1 MHIIRALSRTIHAAA
16 FAITFA
22 AGIGQLGCIKQMI
35 LDGQIE
41 STRKASTAIDTLH
54 DYEVAN
60 VVAFSGLS
68 QFEGMHYLAPD
79 NADALFMLTKGWAAS
94 AFGFIEDQMEQAEDG
109 EGMDGPLYLYQRQR
123 AIAAYDRAIY
133 FGIKLAEQKHEG
145 FKGATKNDETIR
157 AYLQQFTD
165 AEQDAPNLFW
175 LGYAW
180 MSKTNVMKDEP
191 AAVADLFVGV
201 AVMERAAELDDKYMF
216 GTAHIVLG
224 SYHARSAMAELDE
237 AKKHFDMAIA
247 QTDGKYLIGKVQL
260 AAKYYCV
267 KGDKE
272 NYEKLLREVVDA
284 GDVLPMARLSNAVA
298 KRRAKRYLGKER
310 MKSCGF

>member
-1 MHIIRALSRTIHAAA
+1 MHIAPLLKPTALALTLL
-16 FAITFA
+16 

-35 LDGQIE
+35 LEGQIA
-41 STRKASTAIDTLH
+41 STRKASAAIDTLH

-79 NADALFMLTKGWAAS
+79 NPDALFMLTKGWAAS
-94 AFGFIEDQMEQAEDG
+94 SFGFIEDQMEQAEDAHG
-109 EGMDGPLYLYQRQR
+109 SDSELFLYHKQR

-133 FGIKLAEQKHEG
+133 FGVKLAEMKHEG
-145 FKGATKNDETIR
+145 FKEATKNDETIK
-157 AYLQQFTD
+157 AWLSQFDD
-165 AEQDAPNLFW
+165 AEADGPNLFW

-180 MSKTNVMKDEP
+180 MSKVNVMKDEP

-201 AVMERAAELDDKYMF
+201 AIMEHAAKLDDKYMF
-216 GTAHIVLG
+216 GTAHVVLG
-224 SYHARSAMAELDE
+224 SYHARTAMAELDE
-237 AKKHFDMAIA
+237 SKKHFDMAIA
-247 QTDGKYLIGKVQL
+247 QTGGKYLIAKVQL

-272 NYEKLLREVVDA
+272 NYVKTLTSVVEA
-284 GDVLPMARLSNAVA
+284 GDELATARLSNAIA
-298 KRRAKRYLGKER
+298 KRRAKRYLGKHH
-310 MKSCGF
+310 MDQTCSF